1 MKNENHI
8 EKIPLD
14 KLVDFSRNSSF
25 NRGNYYVTIAF
36 HRFVSALALHVD
48 YDLNQE
54 FKNNNNKAENSIDF
68 EAFLKNITPPFQ
80 RDNNK
85 WTKKMQIKFVENLM
99 MGAKTEILLFQMEE
113 ETDSQIIDGLQ
124 RTTAILDFY
133 KGKIKPFGYSYEELK
148 PYLNKFANYSLMIR
162 VYTFEKWEE
171 VGKFYIDMNE
181 NITHSKEDIQK
192 AKDWFLNEKGII
204 L

>member
-1 MKNENHI
+1 MKETTRMT
-8 EKIPLD
+8 LD
-14 KLVDFSRNSSF
+14 KLVDFTRNSSF

-36 HRFVSALALHVD
+36 HRFVSALSLHVD
-48 YDLNQE
+48 YDLNRE
-54 FKNNNNKAENSIDF
+54 FKDNKKEEDSIDF
-68 EAFLKNITPPFQ
+68 EAFLEKITPPFQ

-85 WTKKMQIKFVENLM
+85 WTKKMQVKFVENLM

-162 VYTFEKWEE
+162 VYTFEAWEE

-181 NITHSKEDIQK
+181 NITHSSQDIQK